1 MSATPAV
8 VSGAATGLRLFVRCG
23 SSTLALDT
31 APIERVL
38 LTEETSGFIP
48 VRDTPAAPH
57 AWLGVLDAGD
67 RYAAWDLGRMLGGAA
82 TARAWILLSP
92 KTAWGGVPC
101 ALRVDACLQVA
112 RLVARTLPLPPGLFA
127 RRPGAL
133 RAAFRLRADLVVAD
147 VDLPRLFLADELAW
161 GGEALARVGGPGA

>member
-1 MSATPAV
+1 VSTTPAV
-8 VSGAATGLRLFVRCG
+8 ASGAAAGLRLFVRCG
-23 SSTLALDT
+23 SSTLAIDT
-31 APIERVL
+31 GPIERVL
-38 LTEETSGFIP
+38 LTDETGGLIP
-48 VRDTPAAPH
+48 VPAEGPAPDS
-57 AWLGVLDAGD
+57 WLGVLDAGG

-101 ALRVDACLQVA
+101 ALRVDACVQVA

-133 RAAFRLRADLVVAD
+133 RAAFRLRADLVAAD
-147 VDLPRLFLADELAW
+147 VDLPRLFLPDELAW
-161 GGEALARVGGPGA
+161 GGEALARLGGPGA